1 MKSLRRLTFAAGFA
15 AMALAL
21 PAWAG
26 AAPTVVSLT
35 FDDGWGSQTTAAS
48 ALAAHGM
55 RGTFYVNTNTLGT
68 AGFLSW
74 AQLTALDSAGNEITG
89 HTLDHPNLTVLSST
103 EAQRQVC
110 DDRANLLARGFVATS
125 FAYPFGEF
133 NSTTKTIVQ
142 NCGYSS
148 GRGAF
153 GLHNIT
159 ATNDTRPYAE
169 GIPPLDRY
177 AIRTPCCIE
186 YAAFGNS
193 TPTAAALE
201 NYVAHAESGGG
212 GLVAFVFHRICD
224 NCGNDDPAPSMTPA
238 EFEAFLDW
246 LQPRAANGTVV
257 KTVAQ
262 VIKNDAQPPSSSIA
276 CGGLACS
283 SGWYGAPVSVSL
295 SATDAGTAGV
305 AAIRYTTDGS
315 EPTVASPA
323 YSGPFTVSATTTVK
337 YRAWDNAGNL
347 EGTKSQLVRVDTTAP
362 VSSIACGGAICSSGW
377 YGGPVSV
384 ALSATDSESGVAAI
398 RYTTDGSTPTEASS
412 IYTAPFTV
420 DATTTV
426 KFRAWDNAGNAEATN
441 SQLIQFDTTG
451 PSSSISCNDST
462 CSTSTYSSAV
472 TVALSA
478 TDTESGVDVIRYT
491 LDGSD
496 PTAASTAYTDPFTV
510 SETTTVKFRAW
521 DNVGNVEGTNSQLVQ
536 VAQIVPDTEAPT
548 SSIAC
553 NLSACSSG
561 WYNGPVSVSLAAAD
575 GGSGVA
581 AIRYT
586 LDGSDPTASS
596 PAYANPFIVS
606 TTATVKFRAW
616 DNAGNVEATK
626 SQLVQVD
633 TTAPTSSITCNGGT
647 CSTNGW
653 YKLSVNVALSA
664 ADSQSGVA
672 VIRYTLDGST
682 PSASSPA
689 YTAPFT
695 VSTTTTVKYRAWDNA
710 GNVETTKSQSI
721 RVDLAPPTVA
731 ITSPSDG
738 ATLTG
743 SVKITAAASDAGSG
757 VVQVSFYADG
767 SLIGTARS
775 APYTINWNTR
785 KVSIGQHTLWAVAQ
799 DVAGN
804 SQTSASIRVTIR

>member
-1 MKSLRRLTFAAGFA
+1 LRRFSVAAACA
-15 AMALAL
+15 AVALAV

-35 FDDGWGSQTTAAS
+35 FDDGWANQTTAAS
-48 ALAAHGM
+48 VVAAHGM
-55 RGTFYVNTNTLGT
+55 KGTFYVNTNTIGT
-68 AGFLSW
+68 AGHLSW
-74 AQLTALDSAGNEITG
+74 SQLEAFDSAGNEVTG
-89 HTLDHPNLTVLSST
+89 HTLDHPDLTTLSS
-103 EAQRQVC
+103 AQAQSQVC
-110 DDRANLLARGFVATS
+110 DDRANLVAHGFVATS
-125 FAYPFGEF
+125 FAYPFGSF
-133 NSTTKTIVQ
+133 DSTTETIVR

-159 ATNDTRPYAE
+159 STTDTRPYAE
-169 GIPPLDRY
+169 PIPPLDPY
-177 AIRTPCCIE
+177 GIRTPCCIN
-186 YAAFGNS
+186 YASFGNA

-201 NYVAHAESGGG
+201 NYVAHAESAGGG
-212 GLVAFVFHRICD
+212 WVAFVFHRICD
-224 NCGNDDPAPSMTPA
+224 SCGGDDPAPSMSPA

-246 LQPRAANGTVV
+246 LEPRVSSGTVV

-262 VIKNDAQPPSSSIA
+262 VIKNDTQPPSSSIA
-276 CGGLACS
+276 CGGVACTS
-283 SGWYGAPVSVSL
+283 SWYGGPVSVSL
-295 SATDAGTAGV
+295 SATDAGTSGV
-305 AAIRYTTDGS
+305 AAIHYTTNGS
-315 EPTVASPA
+315 DPTVASPT
-323 YSGPFTVSATTTVK
+323 YTGPFTVSATATVK
-337 YRAWDNAGNL
+337 YGAWDKAGNV
-347 EGTKSQLVRVDTTAP
+347 EGTKSQLIRVDTTAP
-362 VSSIACGGAICSSGW
+362 VSSITCGGAVCSSGW

-412 IYTAPFTV
+412 TYTAPFTV

-426 KFRAWDNAGNAEATN
+426 KFRAWDNAGNVEATN
-441 SQLIQFDTTG
+441 SQLIQFDTG
-451 PSSSISCNDST
+451 APSSSISCNDTT

-478 TDTESGVDVIRYT
+478 TDTESGVAVIRYT
-491 LDGSD
+491 LDGSN
-496 PTAASTAYTDPFTV
+496 PTSTSTAYTDPFSV

-521 DNVGNVEGTNSQLVQ
+521 DNVGNVETTNSQLVQ
-536 VAQIVPDTEAPT
+536 VAQVVPDTEAPT

-575 GGSGVA
+575 GGSGVEG
-581 AIRYT
+581 IRYT

-596 PAYANPFIVS
+596 PAYAAPFTIS
-606 TTATVKFRAW
+606 TTTTVKFRAW
-616 DNAGNVEATK
+616 DNAGNVEATN
-626 SQLVQVD
+626 SQLIQID
-633 TTAPTSSITCNGGT
+633 TAAPTSSITCNGGT
-647 CSTNGW
+647 CSSNGW

-682 PSASSPA
+682 PSVSSPA

-721 RVDLAPPTVA
+721 RVDLAPPAVA

-743 SVKITAAASDAGSG
+743 SVKITAATSDAGSG
-757 VVQVSFYADG
+757 VAQVSFYADG
-767 SLIGTARS
+767 NLIGTARS
-775 APYTINWNTR
+775 APYTINWNTK
-785 KVSIGQHTLWAVAQ
+785 KVSVGQHTLWAVAQ